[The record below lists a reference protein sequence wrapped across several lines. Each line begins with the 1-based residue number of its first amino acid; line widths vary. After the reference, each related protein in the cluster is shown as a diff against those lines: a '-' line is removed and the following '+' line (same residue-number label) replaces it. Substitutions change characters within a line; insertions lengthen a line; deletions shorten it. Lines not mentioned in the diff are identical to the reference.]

1 MELKG
6 PGRRQ
11 PVRHY
16 RRTALVMPIS
26 MSSVEAAGQ
35 RHPGSVGTLS
45 GRPARSSPPRSVF
58 RSRIEA
64 LVPELECL
72 REQFEQVAAEAT
84 ALASGLRDDQFAWRP
99 TEGAWSVGECL
110 AHLNAA
116 ATLCLPKLDDGIAE
130 GVRHGAYADG
140 PFRYSWLDRLTVRL
154 AEPSS
159 RVRIGSPDAFLPAT
173 GGSCEQVLSAFREFQ
188 VQFIARLH
196 RANGLD
202 LVRARVASP
211 VSAWRRFSLGAGFA
225 LIAAHQRRHL
235 AQARKIIGL
244 PQFPR

>member
-1 MELKG
+1 
-6 PGRRQ
+6 
-11 PVRHY
+11 
-16 RRTALVMPIS
+16 MPIS
-26 MSSVEAAGQ
+26 MSTVDRGLMADLKIGPAGTAGQAHPGVLAVLAGRRTTSTSSPRAFRGRVEALG
-35 RHPGSVGTLS
+35 
-45 GRPARSSPPRSVF
+45 
-58 RSRIEA
+58 
-64 LVPELECL
+64 PELDRL

-99 TEGAWSVGECL
+99 AEGAWSVGECL

-130 GVRHGAYADG
+130 GVRRGAYGDG

-159 RVRIGSPDAFLPAT
+159 RVRLGSPEAFLPAS
-173 GGSCEQVLSAFREFQ
+173 GGSREQVLSAFREFQ
-188 VQFIARLH
+188 LQFIARLH

-235 AQARKIIGL
+235 AQARKIVAL
-244 PQFPR
+244 AQFPR